1 MRALLDIPNERFK
14 MNTRAKYI
22 TEVSVLDPDS
32 QHTIQVAIYK
42 DLASG
47 AMFGLDSSF
56 VEQVDPDTIPS
67 PFNKDGT
74 LTLL

>member
-14 MNTRAKYI
+14 MKTEYI

-56 VEQVDPDTIPS
+56 VEQVDPDSIPS

>member
-14 MNTRAKYI
+14 MKTKYI
-22 TEVSVLDPDS
+22 TEVEVLDPDS
-32 QHTIQVAIYK
+32 QHIIQVAIYK